1 MPFYFRFKAAHLARL
16 PRPTATLSGL
26 ILLIVST
33 LSHAQ
38 PTPDALADG
47 FRTPPLSAKPRV
59 WWHWM
64 NGNVTRTGITK
75 DLEWM
80 KRVGI
85 GGMQMFEASLGTP
98 RVVEQPVVYL
108 TPEWREA
115 VKHTAQ
121 EASRLGLEFTL
132 SAAGGWSQSGGP
144 MVTPAEAMKK
154 IVWSETPVVG
164 GKPFAGMLPMPPTN
178 NGTFLDKPASN
189 GIASVDPAKQDPTF
203 YKDSRVVAYRLPDN
217 ETRLADAQPV
227 ITSSSPIDAPLLY
240 DGKIAKNEV
249 LKAEEGTAMAWVQF
263 AFARPYTAN
272 AISIAASPVATGI
285 FSSPAT
291 GQVLAS
297 ADGRAFYPILTFP
310 GSVHRPSPV
319 RTYTIAETT
328 ARYFRVEFRAIP
340 RNEYDI
346 VAGINSLFG
355 PPKPPTVYN
364 VAEIDLH
371 STARVNQWQDKAA
384 YGLMYDYQLVPTPAT
399 AQAIDKQA
407 VIDLTDR
414 MKPDGS
420 LAWDAPA
427 GNWVVLRMGYSLTG
441 QKNGPAPPEL
451 TGYEVDKLSKAHV
464 VSYLDKYLKPYL
476 AAMDGKQPD
485 YLLLD
490 SWEANVQNWTDTMM
504 AAFAQRNGYD
514 PAPYLP
520 VLTGRVVGSADQ
532 SDRFLWD
539 FRNTISDLIAENHY
553 ATATDYLHKRGIKV
567 YGEAIGTALG
577 TMGDGL
583 KSKGRVD
590 IPMCEFWTENPDGF
604 RDEHPADVL
613 EAASA
618 AHIYDKTL
626 VACESFTDIK
636 RPFGP
641 PAYLKYLADHYMAL
655 GVNRFVVHTS
665 VHQPL
670 DDKKPGMTLS
680 IFGQHYTRQNTWA
693 EQSVAWNSYLSRS
706 SYLLQQGKSVS
717 DIAYFVGEDA
727 PAVSPFWEK
736 LKPAISDGYKV
747 DLVSTEVILTRMRVE
762 NGQLV
767 LPDGVTYRAL
777 VLPDKTERMTVGLLQ
792 KIRELVAA
800 GAVLIG
806 PKPSGSPSLTDYPM
820 ADKTVETIATD
831 LWGMTNGHTITAG
844 NYGKG
849 RVFWG
854 KPIADVM
861 AALQT
866 AEDVAYTKPNL
877 NTKLSWIHRQ
887 LSTEPIGGRSTGG
900 RLGDIYFVANQQYQP
915 ENLLVRFRV
924 ADKRPELWHSDT
936 GTTSPVS
943 YTIANGFTTVPLA
956 LDPYGSVFVVFR
968 EPTTQVTLT
977 LPVLQT
983 TVLQPVVGTWQVRF
997 PNLFNNTTALTMNS
1011 LQSWPT
1017 LPDTTLRYFSGTAT
1031 YTNTV
1036 VLATKEPGKRLL
1048 LDLGDVKEIAE
1059 VTLNGKPLGIL
1070 WKTPFRVDITDAA
1083 TVGKNTLEVRVTNLW
1098 TNRMEGD
1105 KNLPPTQR
1113 FTFATNTI
1121 FGRSLAGPTIAL
1133 IPSGLLGPVQILVK

>member
-1 MPFYFRFKAAHLARL
+1 MAIFSAGIA
-16 PRPTATLSGL
+16 
-26 ILLIVST
+26 LIVS
-33 LSHAQ
+33 SFSYAQ
-38 PTPDALADG
+38 PAPDSLADG
-47 FRTPPLSAKPRV
+47 FRTPPPSATPRV

-64 NGNVTRTGITK
+64 NGNVTKTGITK

-85 GGMQMFEASLGTP
+85 GGMQLFEASLGTP
-98 RVVEQPVVYL
+98 RVVEKPVVYL
-108 TPEWREA
+108 TPEWRDA
-115 VKHTAQ
+115 LNHTAQ

-132 SAAGGWSQSGGP
+132 SAAGGWSQTGGP
-144 MVTPAEAMKK
+144 MVRPGEAMKK
-154 IVWSETPVVG
+154 VVWSETLVTG
-164 GKPFAGMLPMPPTN
+164 GKLFSGILAVPPTN
-178 NGTFLDKPASN
+178 NGTFLDKPAGN
-189 GIASVDPAKQDPTF
+189 GIASVDPTKQDSTF
-203 YKDSRVVAYRLPDN
+203 YRDSRVVAYQLPDG
-217 ETRLADAQPV
+217 ETRLADEQPV
-227 ITSSSPIDAPLLY
+227 ITTSSPVATSALY
-240 DGKIAKNEV
+240 DGRYAKNEV
-249 LKAEEGTAMAWVQF
+249 LTVTTGTSTAWVQF

-272 AISIAASPVATGI
+272 AISIAASSVATGL
-285 FSSPAT
+285 FSPPAT

-297 ADGRAFYPILTFP
+297 ADGIAFYPILTFP

-319 RTYTIAETT
+319 RTYTFTETT
-328 ARYFRVEFRAIP
+328 ARYFRVEFRPIS

-346 VAGINSLFG
+346 VAGINRLFG
-355 PPKPPTVYN
+355 PPKPPTAYN

-371 STARVNQWQDKAA
+371 NAARVNQWQDKAA
-384 YGLMYDYQLVPTPAT
+384 YGLMYDYQTVPTPET
-399 AQAIDKQA
+399 TQPIDKQA
-407 VIDLTDR
+407 VVDLTAR

-420 LAWDAPA
+420 LNWDAPA

-451 TGYEVDKLSKAHV
+451 TGYEVDKLSKTHV
-464 VSYLDKYLKPYL
+464 VSYLDNYLKPYL
-476 AAMDGKQPD
+476 AAMNGKQPG

-490 SWEANVQNWTDTMM
+490 SWEANVQNWTDDMM
-504 AAFAQRNGYD
+504 TAFEQRNGYD

-553 ATATDYLHKRGIKV
+553 ATATDYLHKHGIKV
-567 YGEAIGTALG
+567 YGEAIGAALG

-618 AHIYDKTL
+618 AHIYNKTI
-626 VACESFTDIK
+626 VACEAFTDIK

-655 GVNRFVVHTS
+655 GVNRFMVHTS

-670 DDKKPGMTLS
+670 DDKKPGLTLA

-693 EQSVAWNSYLSRS
+693 EQSVAWNSYLARS
-706 SYLLQQGKSVS
+706 SYLLQQGKPVS

-736 LKPAISDGYKV
+736 LTPAVPNGYKI
-747 DLVSTEVILTRMRVE
+747 DLVNTEVILTRMRVE

-767 LPDGVTYRAL
+767 LPDGVRYRVL
-777 VLPDKTERMTVGLLQ
+777 VLPDKTERMTLPLLR

-806 PKPSGSPSLTDYPM
+806 PKPTGSPGLTDYPM
-820 ADKTVETIATD
+820 ADKAVDTIATD
-831 LWGMTNGHTITAG
+831 LWGMTNGHTITA
-844 NYGKG
+844 NEYGKG

-854 KPIADVM
+854 KPIAEVL

-866 AEDVAYTKPNL
+866 AEDLVYTKPNL
-877 NTKLSWIHRQ
+877 NTTLSWIHRKADA
-887 LSTEPIGGRSTGG
+887 
-900 RLGDIYFVANQQYQP
+900 GDIYFVANQQYQP

-943 YTIANGFTTVPLA
+943 YTIANGFTTVPLV

-968 EPTTQVTLT
+968 ERANQVAVALIETK
-977 LPVLQT
+977 
-983 TVLQPVVGTWQVRF
+983 PVVLKAIGGAWQVRF
-997 PNLFNNTTALTMNS
+997 PNLFNNTTALTMNA

-1031 YTNTV
+1031 YTNTF
-1036 VLATKEPGKRLL
+1036 VLAKKETGKQLL

-1070 WKTPFRVDITDAA
+1070 WKTPFRADITDAVTA
-1083 TVGKNTLEVRVTNLW
+1083 GKNTLEIRVTNLW

-1105 KNLPPTQR
+1105 KNLPPARR

-1121 FGRSLAGPTIAL
+1121 FGRSLAGPTVVL